1 MITHVDRWTLASRPH
16 GAPVPENFRRETVP
30 LTSLEEG
37 CVRVAVKYVS
47 VDPTMRGWMSQVP
60 SYLPPIAIDAVI
72 RAFGVGEVIESLN
85 PRFAVGQSVSGL
97 LGVQSVYTGDG
108 RGLGIIDTTL
118 GPLPWY
124 LGPLGMNGITAY
136 FGILEVG
143 AIAAGETVL
152 VSGAAGAT
160 GSLVGQIAKQ
170 QGCRVVGIAGGPEKC
185 AHLVDDLG
193 FDAAIDYKSER
204 VSRRIRDL
212 CPDGIDVFFDN
223 VGGEILDSA
232 LARINIGARVVICG
246 AISQYNN
253 TGPVQGPKNY
263 LSLLVRRARME
274 GFLVLDYLHRS
285 AEAIEPMARWA
296 HAGQL
301 KWRET
306 VLEGLE
312 AFPDALGRLFTGQ
325 KIGKIYLSLE

>member
-1 MITHVDRWTLASRPH
+1 MTARSTRWVLASRPH
-16 GAPVPENFRRETVP
+16 GAPVPENFRRETLELLP
-30 LTSLEEG
+30 LEEG
-37 CVRVAVKYVS
+37 QLRVRVRYVS
-47 VDPTMRGWMSQVP
+47 IDPTMRGWMSQVP
-60 SYLPPIAIDAVI
+60 SYLPPIAIDDVI
-72 RAFGVGEVIESLN
+72 RAFGVGEVVESRN
-85 PRFAVGQSVSGL
+85 PRFTVGASVSGL
-97 LGVQSVYTGDG
+97 LGVQTYHTSGG
-108 RGLGIIDTTL
+108 RDLSLIDTTI
-118 GPLPWY
+118 GPLSWY

-143 AIAAGETVL
+143 AIKAGETVL

-160 GSLVGQIAKQ
+160 GSLVGQIAKLN
-170 QGCRVVGIAGGPEKC
+170 GCRVVGIAGGPKKC
-185 AHLVDDLG
+185 AHLLDELG
-193 FDAAIDYKSER
+193 FDAAIDYKSDR
-204 VSRRIRDL
+204 VGRKIREF

-223 VGGEILDSA
+223 VGGDTLDAA

-253 TGPVQGPKNY
+253 TGAVQGPKNY

-285 AEAIEPMARWA
+285 TEAVVPMARWA

-306 VLEGLE
+306 VLEGLD
-312 AFPDALGRLFTGQ
+312 AFPDALGRLFTGE
-325 KIGKIYLSLE
+325 KLGKLYLSL

>member
-1 MITHVDRWTLASRPH
+1 MTHLTRWTLASRPH
-16 GAPVPENFRRETVP
+16 GAPTPENFRLETVP
-30 LTSLEEG
+30 MVPLGDGE
-37 CVRVAVKYVS
+37 VRVAVRHVS

-72 RAFGVGEVIESLN
+72 RAFGVGEVVESNHARLQ
-85 PRFAVGQSVSGL
+85 VGQHVSGL
-97 LGVQSVYTGDG
+97 LGVQSVYTGSG
-108 RGLGIIDTTL
+108 RDLSPVDTTI

-143 AIAAGETVL
+143 AVAAGETVL

-160 GSLVGQIAKQ
+160 GSLVGQIAKL

-193 FDAAIDYKSER
+193 FDAAVDYKSER

-212 CPDGIDVFFDN
+212 CPDGLDVFFDN
-223 VGGEILDSA
+223 VGGEILDAA
-232 LARINIGARVVICG
+232 LARLNIGARVVLCG

-285 AEAIEPMARWA
+285 AEAVEPMARWA
-296 HAGQL
+296 HDG
-301 KWRET
+301 KIRWRET
-306 VLEGLE
+306 VLEGIE
-312 AFPDALGRLFTGQ
+312 AFPDALSRLFTGE
-325 KIGKIYLSLE
+325 KLGKIYLSL